1 MPSQQMARVGSTST
15 LRQSPRIMISQAHRY
30 GIMDQAS
37 EAITADAAQAML
49 YAAGVPDRDAMKNS
63 PHVGVASVWWEGN
76 PCNMHCKIT
85 ITIWMEERY
94 LTEVANIVLDLGKTV
109 KEAVTKQ
116 GMLAWQYN
124 TIGVSDAITMGN
136 EGISRLRHR
145 ARRPIDRA
153 RYALLATNSR
163 NHSR

>member
-1 MPSQQMARVGSTST
+1 MDIWTELLKPSRLT
-15 LRQSPRIMISQAHRY
+15 PP
-30 GIMDQAS
+30 
-37 EAITADAAQAML
+37 QAML

-76 PCNMHCKIT
+76 PCNMHCKMHFIVLV
-85 ITIWMEERY
+85 EERC
-94 LTEVANIVLDLGKTV
+94 LTEVANTVLDLGKTV

-136 EGISRLRHR
+136 EGIFGH
-145 ARRPIDRA
+145 
-153 RYALLATNSR
+153 
-163 NHSR
+163 